1 MRDTQVEPAQEDT
14 RKERPSSIPLSS
26 NPFEPDTAPIAAV
39 ATVATVE
46 PSTSACK
53 SVRFDEPKERRNV
66 SAQTT
71 STQESSQ
78 TEDTVCRDPAR
89 HTAMPIQEP
98 LDEWGW
104 PGLMI
109 YGTDSS
115 SSNGNNHIHEASD
128 PFSDGKATDRQAK
141 AIAPRHSAGT
151 SREESRTSEGTLEPI
166 AETDMD
172 TIEQVLEPAQP
183 EGANAQISSSANSQ
197 TSWTTLDGPK
207 AISAF
212 NQMASQFG
220 IPIAIPVDNSS
231 CTCVFACAWIDTD

>member
-1 MRDTQVEPAQEDT
+1 
-14 RKERPSSIPLSS
+14 
-26 NPFEPDTAPIAAV
+26 
-39 ATVATVE
+39 
-46 PSTSACK
+46 
-53 SVRFDEPKERRNV
+53 
-66 SAQTT
+66 
-71 STQESSQ
+71 
-78 TEDTVCRDPAR
+78 
-89 HTAMPIQEP
+89 MPIQEP

-115 SSNGNNHIHEASD
+115 SSNGNSHIHEASD

-141 AIAPRHSAGT
+141 AGTSRHGAGT

-183 EGANAQISSSANSQ
+183 EGADAQMSSSANSQ

-207 AISAF
+207 AVSAF

-231 CTCVFACAWIDTD
+231 CTCVFACA